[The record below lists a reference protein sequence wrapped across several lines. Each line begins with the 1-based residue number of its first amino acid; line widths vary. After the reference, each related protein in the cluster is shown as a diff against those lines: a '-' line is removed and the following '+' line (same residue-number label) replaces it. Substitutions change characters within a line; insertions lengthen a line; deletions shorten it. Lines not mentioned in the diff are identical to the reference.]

1 MQQSADAVLWLVS
14 WCVQAS
20 RAGCFA
26 LWISWH
32 RISLICSS
40 TEDWWNI
47 WCLNF
52 YMLLLFV
59 WFGHKEPAGRRFS
72 GNKRATGSLPE
83 SQLSPVT
90 HTGSGLLTD
99 ESELFRPDCS
109 RAEPRPAVNSCAG
122 FHDDLQQWI
131 AHRNTAS
138 LLTSTTPEVTFLWST
153 GRIQTGM
160 KTNWKQDPYT
170 WKQKGVFG
178 FGSGTTDCRRCRRA
192 GADHWTGDGR
202 LRTGSLVLSGDT
214 LTQLV
219 PDSFKYKDKSFLYK
233 IKATGFFSV
242 KSV

>member
-1 MQQSADAVLWLVS
+1 MPRPLPSCNSPQTQCCDWLVGAFRR
-14 WCVQAS
+14 QFTQ
-20 RAGCFA
+20 AGCFI

-52 YMLLLFV
+52 YMLLLSV
-59 WFGHKEPAGRRFS
+59 WFGHKEPAGRRFTR
-72 GNKRATGSLPE
+72 NKRATGSLPE

-99 ESELFRPDCS
+99 ESGLFRPDCS
-109 RAEPRPAVNSCAG
+109 RAEPRTAFNSCAG
-122 FHDDLQQWI
+122 FPDDLM
-131 AHRNTAS
+131 
-138 LLTSTTPEVTFLWST
+138 STTPEVTFLWST

-178 FGSGTTDCRRCRRA
+178 FGSGTTDVIFGPER
-192 GADHWTGDGR
+192 
-202 LRTGSLVLSGDT
+202 S
-214 LTQLV
+214 
-219 PDSFKYKDKSFLYK
+219 DSHSARPREFE
-233 IKATGFFSV
+233 I
-242 KSV
+242 